1 MKIGVIVAMDSEFTR
16 LSELIGASGRVGR
29 NTVLLARCGIG
40 KVNAALGASRMILE
54 ERPDCILSSG
64 CAGGLGEGV
73 NVMDLVVGA
82 QCAYHDVWCGE
93 GNEYGQVQGLPARFE
108 ADARLIAAATGLQT
122 GSRIHAGLIV
132 SGDQFIT
139 DPAKEEKILER
150 FPEALA
156 VDMESAAIAQVCK
169 QSGVPFCSLR
179 QISDGADDGSAED
192 YTEMNDRAEDAL
204 CLCVLALCKK
214 ILAEDA
220 LW

>member
-1 MKIGVIVAMDSEFTR
+1 MKIGVIVAMDSEYAR

-40 KVNAALGASRMILE
+40 KVNAALGAREMIRG
-54 ERPDCILSSG
+54 ERPDCILSTG
-64 CAGGLGEGV
+64 CAGGLGEGI

-93 GNEYGQVQGLPARFE
+93 GNAYGQVQGLPARFD
-108 ADARLIAAATGLQT
+108 ADARLIDAATGLQT

-156 VDMESAAIAQVCK
+156 VDMESAAIAQTCFLE
-169 QSGVPFCSLR
+169 GVPFLSLR
-179 QISDGADDGSAED
+179 MVS
-192 YTEMNDRAEDAL
+192 DAL
-204 CLCVLALCKK
+204 HGDRESTYDDFWATVSARSFAAVRDLLA
-214 ILAEDA
+214 A
-220 LW
+220 L